1 LISAV
6 VRPQGP
12 KNPPIIGHLPAF
24 RSNPLAF
31 LIKAAREHGDLVYF
45 RVARQ
50 HMYLVNHP
58 DYVREILVTNQSN
71 FLKSRALQRSKVLLG
86 EGLLTSEGQHHLRQ
100 RRLVQPAFHRERLA
114 GYAAAMRDQA
124 VRVRERWQAGSTMD
138 VSVEM
143 AQLTLSVVAKTLFSS
158 DVESEASE
166 IGEAMTAALEMFQLL
181 VMPFSELLVKLP
193 LPAVRRFQKGRAL
206 LDSTIYR
213 LIRERRAS
221 GQDTG
226 DLLSMLLFAQDE
238 EKEGPSPGGQKGE
251 DGPDGGGRGGG
262 MTDQQVRDEALTLFL
277 AGHETTAN
285 ALSWTW
291 YLLSQ
296 HPEVERRLHEEIDA
310 VLEGRAPE
318 LDDVPRLRYAE
329 MILAEALRLYPPAWA
344 IGRMVKAP
352 FSLGGVEI
360 PAKSIC
366 ILSPYLVHR
375 DARWFPDP
383 EKFDPQRWTPEA
395 RDARPKFAYYPFGGG
410 ARVCIGERFAWME
423 GVIVMAAIA
432 QKWRL
437 RLVPGQRVEPL
448 PLITLRVKNGLRMI
462 AEPRAAN
469 LKMTRPTGT

>member
-1 LISAV
+1 V

-12 KNPPIIGHLPAF
+12 KNPPFVGHLRAF

-50 HMYLVNHP
+50 HMYLVNHT

-71 FLKSRALQRSKVLLG
+71 FLKSRALQRAKVLLG

-114 GYAAAMRDQA
+114 GYAAAMSETA
-124 VRVRERWQAGSTMD
+124 VRVRQRWQAGSSMD

-143 AQLTLSVVAKTLFSS
+143 AKLTLSVVAKTLFSA

-193 LPAVRRFQKGRAL
+193 LPSVRRFQKGRAL
-206 LDSTIYR
+206 LDSTIYS
-213 LIRERRAS
+213 LVRERRAS
-221 GQDTG
+221 GRDTG

-238 EKEGPSPGGQKGE
+238 EK
-251 DGPDGGGRGGG
+251 DGAG
-262 MTDQQVRDEALTLFL
+262 MTDEQVRDEALTLFL

-285 ALSWTW
+285 ALTWTW

-296 HPEVERRLHEEIDA
+296 HPEVERRLHAELDT
-310 VLEGRAPE
+310 VLQGRVPE
-318 LDDVPRLRYAE
+318 LADVPQLRYAE

-344 IGRMVKAP
+344 IGRMAKQP
-352 FSLGGVEI
+352 FSLGDIEI
-360 PAKSIC
+360 PANSIC
-366 ILSPYLVHR
+366 ILSPYLMHR

-383 EKFDPQRWTPEA
+383 EKFDPERWTPEA
-395 RDARPKFAYYPFGGG
+395 REARPKFAYFPFGGG

-437 RLVPGQRVEPL
+437 RLVPGQTVEPL
-448 PLITLRVKNGLRMI
+448 PLITLRVKNGLRMV
-462 AEPRAAN
+462 AEPR
-469 LKMTRPTGT
+469 